1 MRIPTVLLYTS
12 AVILGGIVFVPSHT
26 LAGIIQA
33 IVPAAVPVAN
43 KTGNSAKFQ
52 LGSGAVT
59 NGHCGSFDGNGNL
72 VDSGVACS
80 SSGAGTPGSTLFS
93 STTQAGPDNTNA
105 QTSVIGSVSGATTIP
120 ANTFTNG
127 AILEVRAQGYY
138 SLPAVADSLTLRVK
152 CGGTVLASGVLTPP
166 AGAVTNGTWR
176 MWLTITSIGTGAG
189 GSFMTNGMAGLVGS
203 ALSPSEAAILNT
215 ANVAYDFTTTCV
227 MDVTA
232 QWGAAQVGEL
242 ITGTNV
248 AAWIPGAPVTS
259 VNGMTGAVTTTGAA
273 TPSATP
279 TNYYIAT
286 TGNDSNVCSVGSKC
300 LTLAHALSLVPTIID
315 HPFIIN
321 VADGSYAEP
330 INLAGFITSQQ
341 GSIKI
346 LGNTTTPANVTFT
359 GTVSCNFPDSL
370 APYTVD
376 ACLPTVNAILSGLK
390 MSGAGT
396 SRGLLAYAGNVL
408 LDNFTMASTSTFAGI
423 QVALRGTLGM
433 TGVVVVNSFGS
444 AATGLYGNQSS
455 YIGQYGGTVTITGAT
470 GNNTQTGIGI
480 NANTVYDMH
489 QGAAG
494 SVHIFGVQTGIFL
507 GRGSQFINLI
517 STAVPSI
524 SITNIATPTASTGIY
539 ASANATYQ
547 SNPGSL
553 SMDHFTTCLLTD
565 GISLIVQK
573 SATTTNCGT
582 VASPASDCSAVTG
595 NGTVCT
601 F

>member
-12 AVILGGIVFVPSHT
+12 AVILGGIVFAPSHT

-138 SLPAVADSLTLRVK
+138 SLPAVADSLTLRVE

-203 ALSPSEAAILNT
+203 TLSPSEAAILNT

-232 QWGAAQVGEL
+232 QWGAAQVGES

-248 AAWIPGAPVTS
+248 AAWIPGAPV
-259 VNGMTGAVTTTGAA
+259 
-273 TPSATP
+273 
-279 TNYYIAT
+279 
-286 TGNDSNVCSVGSKC
+286 
-300 LTLAHALSLVPTIID
+300 
-315 HPFIIN
+315 IN
-321 VADGSYAEP
+321 VAGLVGAIAGEGNGSKVQLFAGANPATNDCAKFDANHNLVTAGAACGAGGGGTFTPPYIVSGGNNYGPISLVTPPGAITGQTSTLNNGGTMNAGDVSCVVTSAAGFPAAPFVIQIGTENIRVGTKTGTTFSALTRAYDGTAAASHVDGS
-330 INLAGFITSQQ
+330 T
-341 GSIKI
+341 
-346 LGNTTTPANVTFT
+346 VTLLLWQWVNQSTAT
-359 GTVSCNFPDSL
+359 G
-370 APYTVD
+370 
-376 ACLPTVNAILSGLK
+376 
-390 MSGAGT
+390 
-396 SRGLLAYAGNVL
+396 
-408 LDNFTMASTSTFAGI
+408 ASTNG
-423 QVALRGTLGM
+423 
-433 TGVVVVNSFGS
+433 
-444 AATGLYGNQSS
+444 
-455 YIGQYGGTVTITGAT
+455 
-470 GNNTQTGIGI
+470 
-480 NANTVYDMH
+480 
-489 QGAAG
+489 
-494 SVHIFGVQTGIFL
+494 
-507 GRGSQFINLI
+507 
-517 STAVPSI
+517 SI
-524 SITNIATPTASTGIY
+524 SIAAPAGSGGASWRILKQLQPAVAYTVYAGFLANYADGCGARNGILFRESSSGKLVTLSVCSGKIELAAWNSPTSF
-539 ASANATYQ
+539 S
-547 SNPGSL
+547 SNS
-553 SMDHFTTCLLTD
+553 
-565 GISLIVQK
+565 
-573 SATTTNCGT
+573 
-582 VASPASDCSAVTG
+582 G
-595 NGTVCT
+595 NGFILQGLTISSLGT
-601 F
+601 FWLRIVNPLSGNRTAFYSSDGVNWIQLSTQAFNQFLISDEIGFGVDDENTTYGTAMQLFHWSVTTP